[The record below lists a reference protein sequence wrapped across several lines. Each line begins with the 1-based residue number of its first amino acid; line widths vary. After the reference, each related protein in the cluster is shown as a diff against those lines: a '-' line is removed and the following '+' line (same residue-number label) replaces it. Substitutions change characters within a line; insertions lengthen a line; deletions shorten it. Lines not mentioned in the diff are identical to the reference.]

1 MKGAIYDPSME
12 VNCPNLLSIAVI
24 NTFTKNNIQGGGMGL
39 FHFTAYSLSWKG
51 LREGT
56 QGRNLEARSKADAME
71 ICCLLVYPGHFFIQ
85 PRIASLGIAPPT
97 VGALPNQH

>member
-1 MKGAIYDPSME
+1 
-12 VNCPNLLSIAVI
+12 
-24 NTFTKNNIQGGGMGL
+24 MGL
-39 FHFTAYSLSWKG
+39 FHFTAYGLSRKG

-56 QGRNLEARSKADAME
+56 QGRNLEARSKAVAME

-85 PRIASLGIAPPT
+85 PRIACLGVAPPT